1 MCNKQMYK
9 GSTFR
14 KWSEWTMNTFLNNKA
29 LDLHQGAIR
38 AMFDRAKNFSDAINL
53 GIGEPDLDT
62 PPEIVEAGCNALK
75 QGKTHYTA
83 NEGIFELRNKISQYA
98 MEQGLELNPKNEII
112 VTTGGMGALAL
123 ALMVTISPGDEVLIQ
138 DPQWL
143 NYFSQVKFFG
153 GAPVPVP
160 VWEDKGFRLS
170 AEDIEKRITNKSKIL
185 MINTPNNPTGAV
197 LEDGDL
203 AAIAELAKK
212 HNLVVISDE
221 VYSTLLYD
229 NMKHKSI
236 MSIPGMKERTIV
248 VNSFSKSFAMTGW
261 RIGYGAGSKEIIE
274 KMTRLQENI
283 VACVNEAAQYAA
295 LKALS
300 LFNRAKEMTEIY
312 RQRRDLIVSGLNS
325 IEVITCIKPKG
336 SFYVFPNITGLGK
349 DSLTVA
355 NELLEKAG
363 VITVPGSAFG
373 KQGEGYLRISYA
385 NSMEN
390 IKLAL
395 ERIEVYTKKA
405 TLPV

>member
-1 MCNKQMYK
+1 
-9 GSTFR
+9 
-14 KWSEWTMNTFLNNKA
+14 MNTFLNDKA
-29 LDLHQGAIR
+29 LELHQGAIR
-38 AMFDRAKNFSDAINL
+38 AMFDRAKNFPGSINL
-53 GIGEPDLDT
+53 GIGEPDLAT
-62 PPEIVEAGCNALK
+62 PTEIVEEGCNALR

-83 NEGIFELRNKISQYA
+83 NAGIIELRRGISQYA
-98 MEQGLELNPKNEII
+98 LKQGLKVNPENEII

-153 GAPVPVP
+153 GVPVPVP

-170 AEDIEKRITNKSKIL
+170 VEDIEKRITSKSKIL
-185 MINTPNNPTGAV
+185 MINSPNNPTGAV
-197 LEDGDL
+197 LEDEDL
-203 AAIAELAKK
+203 ATVADLAKK
-212 HNLVVISDE
+212 HNLLVISDE

-236 MSIPGMKERTIV
+236 MSLPDMKERTIV

-261 RIGYGAGSKEIIE
+261 RVGYGLGSEEIID
-274 KMTRLQENI
+274 KMIRLQENI
-283 VACVNEAAQYAA
+283 VACVTEASQYAA

-300 LFNRAKEMTEIY
+300 LFDKAEAMTAIY
-312 RQRRDLIVSGLNS
+312 RERRDLMVNGLNS
-325 IEVITCIKPKG
+325 IAGISCIKPKG

-349 DSLTVA
+349 DSFTVA

-373 KQGEGYLRISYA
+373 QQGEGFLRISYA

-390 IKLAL
+390 LKLSL
-395 ERIEVYTKKA
+395 ERIEKYTRQV
-405 TLPV
+405 LE

>member
-1 MCNKQMYK
+1 
-9 GSTFR
+9 
-14 KWSEWTMNTFLNNKA
+14 MNTFLNDKA
-29 LDLHQGAIR
+29 LELHQGAIR
-38 AMFDRAKNFSDAINL
+38 AMFDRAKNFPGSINL

-62 PPEIVEAGCNALK
+62 PSEIVEEGCNALR

-83 NEGIFELRNKISQYA
+83 NAGIVELRNRISEYVS
-98 MEQGLELNPKNEII
+98 EQGLVVNPEKEII

-123 ALMVTISPGDEVLIQ
+123 ALMVTVSPGDEVLIQ

-153 GAPVPVP
+153 GVPVPVP

-170 AEDIEKRITNKSKIL
+170 VEDIEKRITNKSKIL
-185 MINTPNNPTGAV
+185 MLNSPNNPTGAV
-197 LEDGDL
+197 LEDEDL

-212 HNLVVISDE
+212 YNLLVISDE

-236 MSIPGMKERTIV
+236 MSLPDMKERTIV

-261 RIGYGAGSKEIIE
+261 RVGYGMGSEEIID
-274 KMTRLQENI
+274 KMIRLQENI
-283 VACVNEAAQYAA
+283 VACVTEASQYAA
-295 LKALS
+295 LKALN
-300 LFNRAKEMTEIY
+300 LFDRAEEMTEIY
-312 RQRRDLIVSGLNS
+312 RQRRDFVVSSLNG
-325 IEVITCIKPKG
+325 IEGITCIKPKG
-336 SFYVFPNITGLGK
+336 SFYVFANITGLGK

-373 KQGEGYLRISYA
+373 KQGEGFLRISYA

-390 IKLAL
+390 LKLAM
-395 ERIEVYTKKA
+395 ERIEKYTKQV
-405 TLPV
+405 LR